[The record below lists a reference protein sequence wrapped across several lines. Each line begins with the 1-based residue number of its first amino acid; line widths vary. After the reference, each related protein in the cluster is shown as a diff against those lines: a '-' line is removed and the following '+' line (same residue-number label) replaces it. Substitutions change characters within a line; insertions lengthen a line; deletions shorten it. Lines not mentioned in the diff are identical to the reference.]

1 MYDVHGYTNNIIT
14 QERTPLLF
22 PLYYGKVSKFTNLGK
37 AKRFLFYV
45 YDGFSIARANIR
57 II

>member
-45 YDGFSIARANIR
+45 YDGFPIARQI
-57 II
+57 